1 MKKQNKLIPDFGPLK
16 GVRVLSL
23 GSIVAM
29 PHAANMMADF
39 GAEVINIERP
49 KLVIATEY

>member
-1 MKKQNKLIPDFGPLK
+1 
-16 GVRVLSL
+16 
-23 GSIVAM
+23 M

-49 KLVIATEY
+49 EVGDSYRRLAPFIHYER